1 MSGIGG
7 RPVAKK
13 RKPFHRFC
21 GGHVD
26 RVRILHISR
35 KIMRETSNESHVR
48 IFFFEWQRSHAK
60 QVNGKKSGKEKR
72 KVEK

>member
-35 KIMRETSNESHVR
+35 KIMRETSNESRVR
-48 IFFFEWQRSHAK
+48 IFF
-60 QVNGKKSGKEKR
+60 
-72 KVEK
+72 